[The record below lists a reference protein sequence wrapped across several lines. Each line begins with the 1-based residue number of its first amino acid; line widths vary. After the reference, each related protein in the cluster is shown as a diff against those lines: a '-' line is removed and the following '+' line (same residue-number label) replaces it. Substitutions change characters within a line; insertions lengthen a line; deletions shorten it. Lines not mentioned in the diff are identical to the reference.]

1 LDLTQYHKQVKN
13 EINFMSK
20 KVVLITGAGRGLGRA
35 IAEAYYQDGFNVIA
49 TDLDLILLSDISN
62 KEGFTCIKLDVT
74 SESDVRK
81 CAEIVA
87 ENFGKLD
94 VLISNAGIVDF
105 YPVSEAG
112 SERLKKIFDVNVFG
126 LPELT
131 KYFLPLLISS
141 DGRLIVISS
150 ESYKVPSPFQPY
162 AVSKQALESLY
173 KATKIELSLKGIR
186 SILIRPGA
194 IQTRIIDDTIDFSKN
209 IEGSFYKKEF
219 SNFIDSIS
227 KYIGKI
233 STAEDMAKI
242 VLKAGIDKNPK
253 RVYNINHNPLVSLLS
268 LLPEKLKDFA
278 IRKSLK

>member
-1 LDLTQYHKQVKN
+1 MNPRRVRIEISIMKN
-13 EINFMSK
+13 K
-20 KVVLITGAGRGLGRA
+20 LVLITGAGRGLGRA
-35 IAEAYYQDGFNVIA
+35 IAEAFYQDGFDVIA
-49 TDLDLILLSDISN
+49 TDIDLGLFSDIKD
-62 KEGFTCIKLDVT
+62 KEHFTCIKLDVT
-74 SESDVRK
+74 SESDTRH
-81 CAEIVA
+81 CADIVA
-87 ENFGKLD
+87 EKFGKLD

-131 KYFLPLLISS
+131 KYFLPLLLNSG
-141 DGRLIVISS
+141 GRLIVISS

-162 AVSKQALESLY
+162 AVSKQALESVY
-173 KATKIELSLKGIR
+173 KSIKIELSLKGVR

-194 IQTRIIDDTIDFSKN
+194 IQTQLIDDTIHFSKT
-209 IEGSFYKKEF
+209 IENSFYKNEF

-233 STAEDMAKI
+233 STAEDVAKV
-242 VLKAGIDKNPK
+242 VLKAAIDKHPR

-268 LLPEKLKDFA
+268 HLPEKLKNFA
-278 IRKSLK
+278 IRISLK